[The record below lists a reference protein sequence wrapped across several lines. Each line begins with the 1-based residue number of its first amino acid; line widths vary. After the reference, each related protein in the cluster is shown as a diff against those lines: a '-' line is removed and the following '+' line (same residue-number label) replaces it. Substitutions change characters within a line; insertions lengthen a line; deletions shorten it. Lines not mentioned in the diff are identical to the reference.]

1 MLDTMNTSNKE
12 SEMKQGDKVRII
24 ASIEDLKSHG
34 IDINRLNLDV
44 YTSEKVGSM
53 ILLEEVG
60 YLFSAEMLEVKGDE
74 NV

>member
-1 MLDTMNTSNKE
+1 MIDTINTSTKE
-12 SEMKQGDKVRII
+12 SEMKQGDKVQII
-24 ASIEDLKSHG
+24 ASSEDLKNHG

-44 YTSEKVGSM
+44 YTIEKVGSM

-60 YLFSAEMLEVKGDE
+60 YLFNVEMLQVKGNE

>member
-24 ASIEDLKSHG
+24 ASIEDLKNNG

-44 YTSEKVGSM
+44 YTVEKVGIM
-53 ILLEEVG
+53 ILLEESG
-60 YLFSAEMLEVKGDE
+60 YLFNAEMLEKI
-74 NV
+74 N

>member
-44 YTSEKVGSM
+44 YTVEKVGSM

-60 YLFSAEMLEVKGDE
+60 YLFNVEMLEVKGDE

>member
-1 MLDTMNTSNKE
+1 MIDTINTSNKE

-44 YTSEKVGSM
+44 YTIEEVGIM
-53 ILLEEVG
+53 ILLEESG
-60 YLFSAEMLEVKGDE
+60 YLFNAEMLEKI
-74 NV
+74 N